1 MYRRKRLTLGLLIYW
16 GLLINLGPSLHTLD
30 VFGLHHGSCQHT
42 QHSHGVCCSPT
53 SLQPANL
60 NLGGDVACD
69 CHGHSASGA
78 DFVVSQNDFAGS
90 DSDHQ
95 CSFCEFFKYFQADT
109 TQTAT
114 LDQFDS
120 VEDFFARS
128 EVAHSASDLTS
139 RARGPPQV

>member
-1 MYRRKRLTLGLLIYW
+1 MHRRKRLTLGLLIYW

-30 VFGLHHGSCQHT
+30 VFGLHHGNCQH
-42 QHSHGVCCSPT
+42 SECCSPP

-60 NLGGDVACD
+60 NLGGNVACD
-69 CHGHSASGA
+69 CHGHSTTDA

-90 DSDHQ
+90 DADHQ
-95 CSFCEFFKYFQADT
+95 CSFCEFFKYFQANT

-120 VEDFFARS
+120 VESFFARS
-128 EVAHSASDLTS
+128 VVADSAWDLPS